1 VARAIHE
8 ESKRGPFIAVPCG
21 AIPRDLAESELF
33 GHEKGAFTG
42 AVQRRLGRFEMA
54 HNGTL
59 LLDDVDDLPLEIQ
72 PKLLRVL
79 QEGDFERVGGEGSVS
94 VDVRVLTASKK
105 NLLDLVE
112 AGLFREDLYYRL
124 NVMTVSLPPLHERKG
139 DIFLLAQYFLER
151 LSAREGDRP
160 KTLSDKAARM
170 LLNYHWPGNVRELQA
185 AIESADAVTKGE
197 EILPNH
203 LPPALTAST
212 STLKKPFTLNLDDV
226 DGITLKEITDDFE
239 KEVIHWALMKAHGH
253 QQKAAKLLRIPRT
266 TLQSKLLK
274 YPDDN

>member
-1 VARAIHE
+1 M
-8 ESKRGPFIAVPCG
+8 PCG

-79 QEGDFERVGGEGSVS
+79 QEGRFERVGGEGSVS

-105 NLLDLVE
+105 ELLDLVE

-124 NVMTVSLPPLHERKG
+124 NVMTVSLPPLRERKN

-151 LSAREGDRP
+151 LSTREGHRP
-160 KTLSDKAARM
+160 KTLADQAARM
-170 LLNYHWPGNVRELQA
+170 LLNYQWPGNVRELQA
-185 AIESADAVTKGE
+185 AIESADAVAKGD

-203 LPPALTAST
+203 LPPSITAST
-212 STLKKPFTLNLDDV
+212 SALYKPFLLNLDTAN
-226 DGITLKEITDDFE
+226 GITLKEITEEFE
-239 KEVIHWALMKAHGH
+239 KEVIHWALLKAQGH
-253 QQKAAKLLRIPRT
+253 QQKAARILGIPRT

-274 YPDDN
+274 YPDDV